1 MNIANLNQRIDNIED
16 EIYREKLK
24 VKKETRTTLPLSYP
38 LDTTWSQ
45 LKRKRK
51 KLSYKISIYN
61 CFSTKDQ
68 TRDYQAWGAHG

>member
-38 LDTTWSQ
+38 LDTTWSP
-45 LKRKRK
+45 LTGNRT
-51 KLSYKISIYN
+51 
-61 CFSTKDQ
+61 F
-68 TRDYQAWGAHG
+68 